1 MKVWMVERHWDLDV
15 NIMGIYSTKEK
26 AIKMAE
32 TEKIKDFH
40 WRSFDES
47 KIDMLCP
54 YYVSDFSIYVIE
66 MEVHL
71 FFEKPI
77 DKLL

>member
-15 NIMGIYSTKEK
+15 SILGVFSTKEK
-26 AIKMAE
+26 AMRASEDEAK
-32 TEKIKDFH
+32 TEKIKDFY

-54 YYVSDFSIYVIE
+54 CYTSDFSLYVIE
-66 MEVHL
+66 MEVQ
-71 FFEKPI
+71 
-77 DKLL
+77 

>member
-15 NIMGIYSTKEK
+15 SILGLFSTKEK
-26 AIKMAE
+26 AMKAAE
-32 TEKIKDFH
+32 DEAKIEKIKDFY

-54 YYVSDFSIYVIE
+54 YYVSDFSIYVIG
-66 MEVHL
+66 MEVQ
-71 FFEKPI
+71 
-77 DKLL
+77 